1 MKNYVI
7 KNQIKVLKELDNMT
21 SKDASRTTINVICV
35 DKKNNVVVA
44 TDGHLL
50 GCISIYYFNDID
62 YLKNICPN
70 AGLFFKDI
78 NENYAIIYNSKF
90 SVNVN
95 DDFIFT
101 FVYPNYKR
109 VIPDIKNLPNCYT
122 NSENNCYFD
131 FVILK
136 RAFDFFK
143 IFDSKSISEFYNN
156 ILTGEPLGAC
166 LLNCCPK
173 FKAFC
178 LLMPMRVNEDKNE
191 NLKNDIK
198 ECITFEL

>member
-1 MKNYVI
+1 MKNNVN
-7 KNQIKVLKELDNMT
+7 KTQIKVLKELDKMT
-21 SKDASRTTINVICV
+21 SNDAFRTNINVICV
-35 DKKNNVVVA
+35 DKKNNVVVS
-44 TDGHLL
+44 TDGHIL

-62 YLKNICPN
+62 YLKNICTN

-78 NENYAIIYNSKF
+78 NENYAIIYNKKF

-95 DDFIFT
+95 DDFIFD
-101 FVYPNYKR
+101 FIYPNYKR
-109 VIPDIKNLPNCYT
+109 VIPDIKSIPNYYT
-122 NSENNCYFD
+122 NLENKCYFD
-131 FVILK
+131 FDTLK
-136 RAFDFFK
+136 QAFDFFK
-143 IFDSKSISEFYNN
+143 IFNSKSISEFYNN

-178 LLMPMRVNEDKNE
+178 LLMPMQVSKDKNE

-198 ECITFEL
+198 KCITF

>member
-1 MKNYVI
+1 MKNNVN
-7 KNQIKVLKELDNMT
+7 KTQIKVLKELDKMT
-21 SKDASRTTINVICV
+21 SNDAFRTNINVICV
-35 DKKNNVVVA
+35 DKKNNVVVS
-44 TDGHLL
+44 TDGHIL

-62 YLKNICPN
+62 YLKNICTN

-78 NENYAIIYNSKF
+78 NENYAIIYNKKF

-95 DDFIFT
+95 DDFIFD
-101 FVYPNYKR
+101 FIYPNYKIF
-109 VIPDIKNLPNCYT
+109 IPDINSIPNYYT
-122 NSENNCYFD
+122 NLENKCYFD
-131 FVILK
+131 FDTLK
-136 RAFDFFK
+136 QAFDFFK
-143 IFDSKSISEFYNN
+143 IFNSKSISEFYNN

-178 LLMPMRVNEDKNE
+178 LLMPMQVSKDKNE

-198 ECITFEL
+198 KCITF